1 MTMSRPKPI
10 TLPSRRRFLRSSL
23 AAGFALSVAP
33 AFAHAHRVGPNDRIT
48 FGVIGV
54 GIQGRGLAV
63 RMARRPDAQV
73 VAVADVVAERRDDTR
88 KRIEDAIAKRDDSAS
103 FSGCEVYHDF
113 RELLARD
120 DIDAVIIATPD
131 HWHAIPC
138 IMAADAGKH
147 IYCEK
152 PLTHFV
158 AEGRAIAD
166 AVERNG
172 ITFQTGSQQRSPGEF
187 GGNFP
192 RAVEL
197 VWNGRIGEVKTIR
210 VGVGGPPKPVDL
222 EEQAVPEGTDWD
234 FWVGPAEFHPYNEIL
249 CPKGIHDYFPDW
261 RSYAPYGNGGIAD
274 MGAHHFDIAQ
284 WALKKHESGPVAI
297 EPPAEGNTGLRF
309 VYDNGV
315 EMIHGG
321 PDDCTFEGTEGIIR
335 VSRSSFATE
344 PESLA
349 EPLPDDAE
357 RIDAQGSHY
366 DNFLDS
372 IRGDARPVASAEVG
386 HRTATVCHLGV
397 IGYQLRRPL
406 TWDPVAERFQNDD
419 EANALLSR
427 PYRAPWTL

>member
-1 MTMSRPKPI
+1 M
-10 TLPSRRRFLRSSL
+10 
-23 AAGFALSVAP
+23 AAGLALSASP
-33 AFAHAHRVGPNDRIT
+33 MAFGRPRRVGPNDRIT

-63 RMARRPDAQV
+63 RMANRPDAQV
-73 VAVADVVAERRDDTR
+73 VAVADVVDIRRDDA
-88 KRIEDAIAKRDDSAS
+88 KARIEKATADRDGSSSHTGCDA
-103 FSGCEVYHDF
+103 YHDF

-138 IMAADAGKH
+138 VMAADAKKH

-152 PLTHFV
+152 PLTHNI
-158 AEGRAIAD
+158 AEGRTIVD
-166 AVERNG
+166 AVTRNG

-210 VGVGGPPKPVDL
+210 IGVGGPPKPVDL
-222 EEQAVPEGTDWD
+222 AEEPVPEGTDWD
-234 FWVGPAEFHPYNEIL
+234 FWVGPAAFHPYNEVL
-249 CPKGIHDYFPDW
+249 CPKGVHNHFPNW
-261 RSYAPYGNGGIAD
+261 RGYAPYGNGGIAD

-284 WALKKHESGPVAI
+284 WALKMHESGPVSI
-297 EPPAEGNTGLRF
+297 VPPEGDETTGLKF
-309 VYDNGV
+309 VYENGA

-335 VSRSSFATE
+335 VGRSKFATE

-349 EPLPDDAE
+349 GPLPEDAE
-357 RIDAQGSHY
+357 RVEAEGNHY
-366 DNFLDS
+366 DNFLAS
-372 IRGDARPVASAEVG
+372 IRGEARPVAPAEVG
-386 HRTATVCHLGV
+386 HRTASVCHLGV
-397 IGYQLRRPL
+397 IGYALRRPL
-406 TWDPVAERFQNDD
+406 TWDPAAERFVDDD
-419 EANALLSR
+419 EANAMRSEEC
-427 PYRAPWTL
+427 RAPWTL

>member
-1 MTMSRPKPI
+1 MSRP
-10 TLPSRRRFLRSSL
+10 LPTSLPTRRRFLRGSI
-23 AAGFALSVAP
+23 AAGLALSAAP
-33 AFAHAHRVGPNDRIT
+33 AFARGRRVGPNDRIT

-73 VAVADVVAERRDDTR
+73 VAVADVVAERRDDAKR
-88 KRIEDAIAKRDDSAS
+88 RIEEATAGRDDAS
-103 FSGCEVYHDF
+103 SYSGCDAYHDF

-120 DIDAVIIATPD
+120 DLDAVIIATPD

-152 PLTHFV
+152 PLTHHI

-166 AVERNG
+166 AVTRNG

-197 VWNGRIGEVKTIR
+197 VWNGRIGAVKTIR
-210 VGVGGPPKPVDL
+210 IGVGGPPIAVDL
-222 EEQAVPEGTDWD
+222 EPQEVPEGTDWD
-234 FWVGPAEFHPYNEIL
+234 FWVGPAEFHPYNEVL
-249 CPKGIHDYFPDW
+249 CPKGIHNHFPNW
-261 RSYAPYGNGGIAD
+261 RGYAPYGNGGLAD

-284 WALKKHESGPVAI
+284 WALKKHESGPVSI
-297 EPPAEGNTGLRF
+297 EPPAGDATGGLRF
-309 VYDNGV
+309 VYDDGV
-315 EMIHGG
+315 EMFHGG

-335 VSRSSFATE
+335 VGRSRFVTE

-349 EPLPDDAE
+349 EPLPDGAE
-357 RIDAQGSHY
+357 RVDAAGDHY
-366 DNFLDS
+366 DNFLAS
-372 IRGDARPVASAEVG
+372 IRGEARPVAPAEVG

-397 IGYQLRRPL
+397 IGYALRRPL
-406 TWDPVAERFQNDD
+406 TWDPAAERFVGDD
-419 EANALLSR
+419 EANALISR